1 MLVKKERVSTFDDWV
16 DFFHQWREDIGYP
29 ADLLGTD
36 YLWETKLGE
45 LESDEIEFG
54 HFGGQKKWEKV
65 TDIPDQ
71 RIKDALLH
79 LIDYQG
85 DTEFASV
92 EQQKNLLERAPT
104 HYDLEAILRVNREE
118 MRHGWQMSY
127 LLVTHFGDSG
137 KRRSERLLE
146 RRASEHTRL
155 LGSFNEPVNNWLDF
169 FTYTDFIDR
178 DGKYQLNMLSRSAF
192 APLAQSMRPMLQEEA
207 FHLLTGNT
215 GLMRIVKA
223 GKIPTPL
230 IQKYFNKWLST
241 AHDLFGQDESSTAHW
256 AYLWGIKGRYD
267 EHLFDGPPE
276 MSRINEVSR
285 GQYHKEV
292 QAIIDSLNRQVKPD
306 QPKLFIPDEKFRR
319 NIGRYAGQTFSVTG
333 EPLSAEEYA
342 KHLRD
347 VLPSPEED
355 QFVIN
360 LEKEKGWIVDP
371 ELTQRP
377 RQVLGAR
384 C

>member
-1 MLVKKERVSTFDDWV
+1 MLTKKSRVSTFDDWV
-16 DFFHQWREDIGYP
+16 DYFHQWRTDIGYP
-29 ADLLGTD
+29 TDLLGKE
-36 YLWETKLGE
+36 YLWETKMSD

-54 HFGGQKKWEKV
+54 HFAGQKKWEKV
-65 TDIPDQ
+65 ADIPDQ

-92 EQQKNLLERAPT
+92 EQQRNLLERAPT

-118 MRHGWQMSY
+118 MRHGWQMSC
-127 LLVTHFGDSG
+127 LLVRHFGDSG
-137 KRRSERLLE
+137 KQRSERLLE

-155 LGSFNEPVNNWLDF
+155 LGSFNEPVTHWLDF

-207 FHLLTGNT
+207 YHLLMGNT

-223 GKIPTPL
+223 GKIPTTL

-241 AHDLFGQDESSTAHW
+241 AHDLFGQDHSSTAHW
-256 AYLWGIKGRYD
+256 AYLWGLKGRYD

-276 MSRINEVSR
+276 MDAINAESR
-285 GQYHKEV
+285 GQYHREV
-292 QAIIDSLNRQVKPD
+292 QAIIDGLNRNEPED
-306 QPKLFIPDEKFRR
+306 QPKLFIPDEKFNRD
-319 NIGRYAGQTFSVTG
+319 IGDFAGKCYSVTG
-333 EPLSAEEYA
+333 EPIEPEEYEA
-342 KHLRD
+342 YKKE
-347 VLPSPEED
+347 VLPSPEDE
-355 QFVIN
+355 QFIIT
-360 LEKEKGWIVDP
+360 LEKDKGWIIDP
-371 ELTQRP
+371 EQAQRP
-377 RQVLGAR
+377 R
-384 C
+384 